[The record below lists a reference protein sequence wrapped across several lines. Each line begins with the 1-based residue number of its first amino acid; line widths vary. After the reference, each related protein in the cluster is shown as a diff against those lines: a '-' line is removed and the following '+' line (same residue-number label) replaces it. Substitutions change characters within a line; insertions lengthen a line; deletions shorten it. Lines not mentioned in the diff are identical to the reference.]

1 MLNPTS
7 RRIPLETAGFGINA
21 KRSTGRDTR
30 RALRRVLA
38 GRSRRSV
45 IQALG
50 AIVLA
55 GALGTGDA
63 AEAGKKAKRR
73 RRRQERRREKLCQEV
88 CGGSCKACRSQ
99 CTACS
104 DAHVCYH
111 LTDEPPICQIGM
123 ISACAPCSTEAD
135 CGDPEVCVTGVT
147 FDGSTR
153 RFPGCTSSGGVCA
166 ELLP

>member
-1 MLNPTS
+1 MDGTH
-7 RRIPLETAGFGINA
+7 IDE
-21 KRSTGRDTR
+21 
-30 RALRRVLA
+30 LRRVLKA
-38 GRSRRSV
+38 GRSRRSA

-55 GALGTGDA
+55 GALGTRN
-63 AEAGKKAKRR
+63 AEAASKQAKRR
-73 RRRQERRREKLCQEV
+73 RRRRERKREKLCQEV
-88 CGGSCKACRSQ
+88 CGGSCKACRTQ

-111 LTDEPPICQIGM
+111 LTDGPPICQIGM

-135 CGDPEVCVTGVT
+135 CGDPEFCVTGVT

-153 RFPGCTSSGGVCA
+153 RFPGCTSGGGVCA